1 MPGNELEVLS
11 HYKRKIEKNLED
23 EDILLRSLAKL
34 DGVRVNIGLL
44 QDTGIGRTV
53 SLLKKQYA
61 DHEIGT
67 KSRDLV
73 TKWKDVV
80 AREED
85 VSEESAEDKE
95 EGASATGDEQVQ
107 TKGASH
113 GSPPSYTP
121 TPKAAAYVPTPL
133 SGYVPTPLAELKHES
148 KGSENH
154 NLDEHYENEEHN
166 GTNGHVETEVTQRNG
181 NEEDSDRE
189 HHKKSKKHKK
199 DKEREKD
206 RKDKHRNDDDKEKTK
221 KRKSSHRDHSE
232 EESDQVKTEI
242 KSETISHSLIKKER
256 IDKEERKEGEKHSH
270 EDKKDKYGS
279 REDKRDKKDKHTK
292 EKENKEKSREHK
304 SSNGEHRSSNSEHK
318 SINGEQKSRHE
329 KSNGE
334 QSRSNGEHSKSSSSK
349 HSESRDKEREK
360 ERKIKSEK
368 DVQEGKSHKDKHREK
383 DRTKDDSDRKHSS
396 SKSKDRPKSDMEE
409 SHDRS
414 EKQRLKDK
422 KKKSESAALG
432 GFDMFANPQSGGGDK
447 KHKKRPREDSTEENN
462 ISCDK
467 PTFKQQKV
475 DEIGFSAAMDHKKF
489 KLPTPP
495 RIDPTHMSGPS
506 FIPDISP
513 HYKPLPRAP
522 PPPNNH
528 NRDEGVSL
536 DALISG
542 RNKRQQA
549 VYSGAKR
556 AGYRGEVP
564 SLKDQCIQKLKD
576 NVDDIYECGGL
587 SFDVLEPILIRASAE
602 TLMQIELYNPYLME
616 DTGNIWEG
624 FCKKEFRNKQRNAED
639 LESWREMY
647 ERCIRE
653 REEKL
658 QQLKNKVSKNF
669 NARGEAK
676 DSAARQTK
684 MAFVDQVS
692 KPPREVRAQQ
702 AKNGTALPVGHSF
715 KPGAGNAKVGMRNS
729 DPTRSSGVMT
739 SKKPK
744 TAPMMAK
751 VRRMMRR

>member
-1 MPGNELEVLS
+1 MPGNELEVLN
-11 HYKRKIEKNLED
+11 HYKRKIEKNLEN
-23 EDILLRSLAKL
+23 EEILIRSLGKL
-34 DGVRVNIGLL
+34 DGVRVNIALL

-61 DHEIGT
+61 DQEIGT

-73 TKWKDVV
+73 MKWKDVV
-80 AREED
+80 AAEEEEANG
-85 VSEESAEDKE
+85 SEESEEDKE
-95 EGASATGDEQVQ
+95 DGSRATGDEEPD
-107 TKGASH
+107 TN
-113 GSPPSYTP
+113 
-121 TPKAAAYVPTPL
+121 
-133 SGYVPTPLAELKHES
+133 
-148 KGSENH
+148 GSENH
-154 NLDEHYENEEHN
+154 IDNSENEDHKVA
-166 GTNGHVETEVTQRNG
+166 NGHGETEVTQRNG
-181 NEEDSDRE
+181 NDEESDKE

-206 RKDKHRNDDDKEKTK
+206 RKDKHRNDDDREKSK
-221 KRKSSHRDHSE
+221 KKKSSHRDLSE
-232 EESDQVKTEI
+232 EESEQIKTEI
-242 KSETISHSLIKKER
+242 KSEYIKKETISHSSIKKER
-256 IDKEERKEGEKHSH
+256 TNEDRLDKKDSTVKEEKRVKHSN
-270 EDKKDKYGS
+270 EDKKDKHSSS
-279 REDKRDKKDKHTK
+279 REETRDKKDKHTK

-304 SSNGEHRSSNSEHK
+304 SSNGEHRSRHE
-318 SINGEQKSRHE
+318 NGEHKSRHE

-334 QSRSNGEHSKSSSSK
+334 SSKNSSSK
-349 HSESRDKEREK
+349 HSESRDKEKDK
-360 ERKIKSEK
+360 ERKNKSEK
-368 DVQEGKSHKDKHREK
+368 EVQEGKSHKDKHRDKE
-383 DRTKDDSDRKHSS
+383 RTKDDSDRKHSS
-396 SKSKDRPKSDMEE
+396 SKSKDRPKSEAEE

-422 KKKSESAALG
+422 KRKSESAG
-432 GFDMFANPQSGGGDK
+432 MEGFDMFANMGGGDK
-447 KHKKRPREDSTEENN
+447 KHKKRTREDSTEELA
-462 ISCDK
+462 DRPEDTYK
-467 PTFKQQKV
+467 PTSKQPRV
-475 DEIGFSAAMDHKKF
+475 DSTSDQAPPRTNGFSAAMDHKKF

-495 RIDPTHMSGPS
+495 RIDPTHISGPS

-528 NRDEGVSL
+528 GKTDEGVTL
-536 DALISG
+536 DALIASRG
-542 RNKRQQA
+542 KRQMA
-549 VYSGAKR
+549 VYSGNKR
-556 AGYRGEVP
+556 SGFRGDVP

-587 SFDVLEPILIRASAE
+587 SFDVLEPILLQASAE

-616 DTGNIWEG
+616 DTGSIWEG
-624 FCKKEFRNKQRNAED
+624 YCKKEFRNKQRNAED

-658 QQLKNKVSKNF
+658 EQLKNKVSKNF
-669 NARGEAK
+669 NSRGEAK

-729 DPTRSSGVMT
+729 DPTRGSGSVMT

>member
-1 MPGNELEVLS
+1 LEVLN
-11 HYKRKIEKNLED
+11 HYKRKIEKNQED
-23 EDILLRSLAKL
+23 EEILLRSLAKL
-34 DGVRVNIGLL
+34 DGVRVNIALL

-53 SLLKKQYA
+53 SLLKKQYN
-61 DHEIGT
+61 DHDIGT

-80 AREED
+80 AREER
-85 VSEESAEDKE
+85 VSEESEDDKE
-95 EGASATGDEQVQ
+95 EGASPTGDEE
-107 TKGASH
+107 
-113 GSPPSYTP
+113 
-121 TPKAAAYVPTPL
+121 
-133 SGYVPTPLAELKHES
+133 AETT
-148 KGSENH
+148 GSENH
-154 NLDEHYENEEHN
+154 NLDDHYENEKHT

-181 NEEDSDRE
+181 NEEESDKE
-189 HHKKSKKHKK
+189 QHKKSKKHKK

-206 RKDKHRNDDDKEKTK
+206 RKDKHRNDDDKEKAK
-221 KRKSSHRDHSE
+221 KKKSSHRDHSE
-232 EESDQVKTEI
+232 EESEPIKTEI
-242 KSETISHSLIKKER
+242 KSEYIKQETISHSSIKKER
-256 IDKEERKEGEKHSH
+256 IDKDDRTDKEEKKEKHSH

-304 SSNGEHRSSNSEHK
+304 SSNGEHRSK
-318 SINGEQKSRHE
+318 HE

-334 QSRSNGEHSKSSSSK
+334 LSKHEKSNGELSKPEKSNGEHSKSSSSK
-349 HSESRDKEREK
+349 HSESRDKEKEK

-368 DVQEGKSHKDKHREK
+368 EVPEGKSHKDKHRDK

-396 SKSKDRPKSDMEE
+396 SKSKDKPKSEMEE

-422 KKKSESAALG
+422 KKKSESASMG
-432 GFDMFANPQSGGGDK
+432 GFDMFANMGGGGDK
-447 KHKKRPREDSTEENN
+447 KHKKRPREDSTEE
-462 ISCDK
+462 IADKTEDAYK
-467 PTFKQQKV
+467 PTTKQPKV
-475 DEIGFSAAMDHKKF
+475 DKGLATENGFSAAMDHKKF

-495 RIDPTHMSGPS
+495 RIDSLPLSGPS

-513 HYKPLPRAP
+513 HYKPLPRVP
-522 PPPNNH
+522 PPPASKVA
-528 NRDEGVSL
+528 DDGVTL
-536 DALISG
+536 DALIASRG
-542 RNKRQQA
+542 KRQMA

-556 AGYRGEVP
+556 GGYRGDVP
-564 SLKDQCIQKLKD
+564 TLKDQCIQKLKD

-587 SFDVLEPILIRASAE
+587 SFDVLEPILIRASSE
-602 TLMQIELYNPYLME
+602 TLMQIEQFNPYLME

-647 ERCIRE
+647 ERCLRE
-653 REEKL
+653 RDEKL

-669 NARGEAK
+669 NSRGEAK

-715 KPGAGNAKVGMRNS
+715 KPGAGNSKVGMRNS
-729 DPTRSSGVMT
+729 DPTSGGRRESVTT